1 MSYRLALADLAN
13 MSKPEVD
20 RALGELVSAAKA
32 PRNGQR
38 AELDARIHHLE
49 LQYEMTS
56 DEMRESLRNGR
67 IKETAE
73 IAHWLFLIRAR
84 ETGAVK

>member
-1 MSYRLALADLAN
+1 MSFRLALVDLAH

-38 AELDARIHHLE
+38 AELDARIHQLE

-56 DEMRESLRNGR
+56 EEMRENLRNGR
-67 IKETAE
+67 LKETAE

-84 ETGAVK
+84 GTWTSK

>member
-13 MSKPEVD
+13 MSKPEAD

-38 AELDARIHHLE
+38 AELDARIHQLE
-49 LQYEMTS
+49 LEYEMSS
-56 DEMRESLRNGR
+56 DELRENLRNGQV
-67 IKETAE
+67 KETAK

-84 ETGAVK
+84 DTRAIK